1 MSGVGEFPPQAEL
14 LALPRM
20 NSHSI
25 TDERSRAH
33 YLAFEKALT
42 AVYSGMSVR
51 DAARHHKVRRNTLND
66 ILTESLLFEGE
77 QRIGYKACLK
87 HRRRQRAPDTGPSP
101 AATAT
106 TPPKTLAGV
115 LARVPAA
122 QALVD
127 RFRGRLPERSRAS
140 RTFDTFFKR
149 FMKLVR
155 DAGLGELPLWAS
167 PDRGRRALIRKLQAA
182 RSALPAPDLDEA
194 APQTEHGTRQ
204 EHLFPLAPFDR
215 LEGDGHRIDVH
226 WRALVQARDGSWV
239 VRVITTMWLLV
250 LIDVGTRALVAWNL
264 VIKDN
269 YNRFDLLRTT
279 ARSLTPWRKRELI
292 VPGLHYHPEAWMP
305 TFVDSPTQI
314 VRSACLALDSAM
326 AHIARDTT
334 INLGKHFGG
343 VVNLGFPGVP
353 EGRPYVEAFFKK
365 AEQMVLRLLAG
376 GFRPEGESG
385 DGETDTTGLRPED
398 YPVKVQALEDLI
410 DVAGSAYN
418 VTAQTDLS
426 NQCPRQVTERH
437 MDTTLPSRSSLTSTD
452 IDELLVLRVRV
463 KIAGKK
469 KVRQPYVKWK
479 GGIYRAAGMRGQH
492 QLIGQS
498 FDATLP
504 FHDVR
509 RMTLWRDGKPVAV
522 LHVIAPWARTAHDY
536 ETRMRANACA
546 KRGLVS
552 WKGVEDA
559 VEAYHAAV
567 RRWAAELRWATD
579 EFVRQDMAASTPQP
593 NSGNRKSAKS
603 SSPLF
608 DLPPL
613 RLRR

>member
-1 MSGVGEFPPQAEL
+1 VSGVDEFPPQAEL

-25 TDERSRAH
+25 SDERARAH
-33 YLAFEKALT
+33 YLAYEKALT

-66 ILTESLLFEGE
+66 IFVESLLFEGE
-77 QRIGYKACLK
+77 QRVGYKACLK
-87 HRRRQRAPDTGPSP
+87 HHRRQRAPDAAPSS
-101 AATAT
+101 AVEST
-106 TPPKTLAGV
+106 TPPTTLAGV

-122 QALVD
+122 QALAD

-140 RTFDTFFKR
+140 RAFDTFFKR
-149 FMKLVR
+149 FMKLVK

-182 RSALPAPDLDEA
+182 RRTLPAPDLDEA

-226 WRALVQARDGSWV
+226 WRALIQARDGSWV
-239 VRVITTMWLLV
+239 VRVITTLWLIV
-250 LIDVGTRALVAWNL
+250 LIDVGARALVAWNL

-305 TFVDSPTQI
+305 TMVDSPAKI
-314 VRSACLALDSAM
+314 VRAACLALDSAM

-334 INLGKHFGG
+334 TNLGKHFGG

-353 EGRPYVEAFFKK
+353 EGRPFVEAFFKK
-365 AEQMVLRLLAG
+365 VEQMVFRLLAG
-376 GFRPEGESG
+376 GFRPDGAGGE
-385 DGETDTTGLRPED
+385 GETDTTGLRPED

-410 DVAGSAYN
+410 DVVGSAYN
-418 VTAQTDLS
+418 VTDQADLS
-426 NQCPRQVTERH
+426 NQSPREVVERH
-437 MDTTLPSRSSLTSTD
+437 VDTTLPSRSTLTATD
-452 IDELLVLRVRV
+452 VDELVVLRVRV

-479 GGIYRAAGMRGQH
+479 GGTYRTTKMRGQYD
-492 QLIGQS
+492 LIGKS
-498 FDATLP
+498 FEATLP

-509 RMTLWRDGKPVAV
+509 RMTLWREGKPIAV
-522 LHVIAPWARTAHDY
+522 LHVISPWARTAHDY

-552 WKGVEDA
+552 WKGVDDA
-559 VEAYHAAV
+559 VAAYLAAV
-567 RRWAAELRWATD
+567 RKWAAELRWAAD
-579 EFVRQDMAASTPQP
+579 EFVRHDMATSAPP
-593 NSGNRKSAKS
+593 PKAHSGTSATTN
-603 SSPLF
+603 SPLF